1 MRLFSKSTGTAKPS
15 SSKPSESKIG
25 LTEAPESEKV
35 ADAAASLAEELE
47 AAKDARK
54 EERFVWITIV
64 VILVDVLWFKD
75 SPNPAMPFVVLVLQL
90 VLLIVLARRMGIND
104 VVELIDRLLHT
115 VSSKGPGK

>member
-1 MRLFSKSTGTAKPS
+1 MPEPKLDLAGP
-15 SSKPSESKIG
+15 G
-25 LTEAPESEKV
+25 ESEKV
-35 ADAAASLAEELE
+35 ADAAASLADELE

-54 EERFVWITIV
+54 EERFVWITVV

-75 SPNPAMPFVVLVLQL
+75 SPNPALPFVVLVLQL
-90 VLLIVLARRMGIND
+90 ILLIVLARRMGIND